1 MRVKADGVT
10 WNRELRMLLT
20 MALSD
25 ADVDVDVAACCSLL
39 YALLLF
45 MARRGCPF
53 FGVASIVS
61 KSIRFGVPIP
71 TLYEINPLLIKLHV
85 INV

>member
-1 MRVKADGVT
+1 
-10 WNRELRMLLT
+10 MLLT

-25 ADVDVDVAACCSLL
+25 ADVDVEFVVDVAACCSLL
-39 YALLLF
+39 YMPYCCSWPA
-45 MARRGCPF
+45 GGVPF

-71 TLYEINPLLIKLHV
+71 TLYEINPLPIKLHV